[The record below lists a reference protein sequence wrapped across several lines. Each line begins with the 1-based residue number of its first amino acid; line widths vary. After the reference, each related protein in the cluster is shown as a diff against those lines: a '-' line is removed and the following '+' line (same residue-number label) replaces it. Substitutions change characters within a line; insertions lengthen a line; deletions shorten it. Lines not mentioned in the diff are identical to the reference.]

1 MRRAFALLELL
12 LALIVFSILLISSS
26 KILLSLTKDRI
37 AYSKNQMREIEI
49 QNTLLLLSKYLKYS
63 FVSSISSTSLTL
75 YPLNLSSY
83 FSPTFS
89 PIPKSCNGAE
99 IEFVNADFI
108 YSKLDN
114 SIIKVVSKRGAILEL
129 ERAIQCDILYPL
141 SSPIKLSLSSQN
153 ELLLNSTPL
162 LKEVKKLE
170 FYKEERGIKVVL
182 CECEMFIP
190 WSEF

>member
-12 LALIVFSILLISSS
+12 LALIIFSILIISSS

-49 QNTLLLLSKYLKYS
+49 QNALLLLSKHLKYS
-63 FVSSISSTSLTL
+63 FITSISPTSLTL
-75 YPLNLSSY
+75 YPLNLSIY

-99 IEFVNADFI
+99 IEFVNSDFI
-108 YSKLDN
+108 YSKLDS

-141 SSPIKLSLSSQN
+141 SSPIKLSLSPQN

-170 FYKEERGIKVVL
+170 FHKEERGIKVVL
-182 CECEMFIP
+182 CECEMFMP

>member
-12 LALIVFSILLISSS
+12 LALIVFSILIISSS

-37 AYSKNQMREIEI
+37 AYFKNQMREIEI

-63 FVSSISSTSLTL
+63 FITSASPTSLTL
-75 YPLNLSSY
+75 CPLNLSSY

-99 IEFVNADFI
+99 IEFVDSDFI

-141 SSPIKLSLSSQN
+141 SSPIKVSLSSQN

-170 FYKEERGIKVVL
+170 FHKEERGIKIVL
-182 CECEMFIP
+182 CECEMLIP

>member
-12 LALIVFSILLISSS
+12 LALIIFSILIISSS

-63 FVSSISSTSLTL
+63 FITSISSTSLTL
-75 YPLNLSSY
+75 YPLDLSSY

-108 YSKLDN
+108 YSKLDS

-141 SSPIKLSLSSQN
+141 SSPIKLSLSPQN
-153 ELLLNSTPL
+153 ELLLNSIPL
-162 LKEVKKLE
+162 LKDVKKLE
-170 FYKEERGIKVVL
+170 FHKEERGIKVVL
-182 CECEMFIP
+182 CECEMLIP